1 MIFEIFR
8 FELREQLK
16 SPLFWLVAGLFALLG
31 FALMS
36 SEAIMLGGGIGNIH
50 KNAPTVVATAT
61 VMMTLVGLLLI
72 TMFVSGALLRDF
84 EQNTAELYFASP
96 VKPSQYLAGRLMAAL
111 LASFGIYL
119 LMALAMYI
127 AQFMPWIDPAQLGA
141 KSIKPYLWSL
151 AVIVLPNLLFTGS
164 LLALLAVTTRSIL
177 WVYIGVLGFIT
188 LWGVSQTLSANLDN
202 TWLVS
207 LIEPLGGRA
216 LNRTVRYWP
225 ASERNSLLPPISGYL
240 LGNRVL
246 WLCISAML
254 LAAVFALFRTERS
267 GSGRGWFTRKRV
279 HVPMAALPS
288 RPLPRVQPVFDG
300 ASALRQ
306 LWRQL
311 RFDVSGVM
319 KGVPLIVMLLFG
331 LVNFIGSS
339 TEMQSMYGTPIHPVS
354 SQMAQLL
361 QGSYSFLLIIVVLF
375 YAGELVFKERQAHMQ
390 DVTDAMP
397 VPNWLPMLSKLL
409 ALVAVILLF
418 QAIGMLAGWGVQL
431 AHGHTALEPLTWLKI
446 LLAGSVPF
454 VLMGGLAFAAQVITN
469 NKFAGYGVIVLVLI
483 AQAAMG
489 ALDLSHNLYNFG
501 SWPNAP
507 WSDMNGFGHFLRGQ
521 LAFQGYWFAFTI
533 AIVLVAAAFWV
544 RGLGGSWRERV
555 RTAGERMRGPLGF
568 ATAAAFALF
577 AGIGGWLF
585 WNTNVLNDY
594 RSPDDRLDLQARYER
609 EYKQYE
615 GLPQPKVLAVSN
627 DVDLH
632 PETQSMTTDGRWRIV
647 NPHAVPISEIH
658 VQMNDLRDLASID
671 FGGQVL
677 AKEDMPLG
685 YRIYK
690 LDTPMQPGEQREM
703 RFRVDYHPRGIT
715 NGTAQTRL
723 VENGSFFN
731 NMLYPQFGY
740 DPGGELGDRN
750 ERRKRGLGE
759 PRRMPKLEDVS
770 ARARNY
776 VTDDADWIDFATTI
790 CTAPDQ
796 VALAPGYLKR
806 EFRKDGRRCFSYEM
820 DQPMLDFYAYLSGR
834 WQVKRGMYRDIP
846 IEVYYDPRHAYNVDR
861 MIDAVK
867 KSLAYYEANF
877 GPYQHKQARIIE
889 FPGYASFAQ
898 AFANTIP
905 YSESV
910 GFIADI
916 RDPDEVDYV
925 FYITAHEIAH
935 QWWAHQVI
943 AADSQGATVLSE
955 SLAQYSA
962 LMVMEKEYGRQ
973 HMRQFLKYE
982 LDRYLAARGSERNE
996 ELPLYRVENQQYIHY
1011 QKGSLVFYRLRDE
1024 MGEDALN
1031 RAIRRFLDKHKYPKP
1046 PYPTTLDFLAKLRAE
1061 AKPAQQQLITDLFE
1075 KISFYDNRVVEA
1087 TAKKRA
1093 DGKYDV
1099 TLRLHADKRYADGQG
1114 KETPGKL
1121 DDWIEIGV
1129 FAHGKSGTDRDQ
1141 RVLYLQ
1147 RQHITT
1153 ANPVITVTVDA
1164 LPDEAGFDPY
1174 NKLID
1179 RVSSD
1184 NRKKIT
1190 LQ

>member
-8 FELREQLK
+8 FELREQLR
-16 SPLFWLVAGLFALLG
+16 SPLFWVVGILFALLG

-36 SEAIMLGGGIGNIH
+36 SEAASLIGGMGNVL
-50 KNAPTVVATAT
+50 KNGHTVVAAAMTAL
-61 VMMTLVGLLLI
+61 TLFGLLLVTLFI
-72 TMFVSGALLRDF
+72 SNALLRDF
-84 EQNTAELYFASP
+84 EQNTAELYFAAP
-96 VKPSQYLAGRLMAAL
+96 ITRRQYLAGRLLAAL
-111 LASFGIYL
+111 VASFGIYVL
-119 LMALAMYI
+119 LALAMYI
-127 AQFMPWIDPAQLGA
+127 AQFMPWIDPARLGPKTA
-141 KSIKPYLWSL
+141 TPYLWSL
-151 AVIVLPNLLFTGS
+151 AVMVLPNLLFTAA
-164 LLALLAVTTRSIL
+164 LLALLATLTRSIL
-177 WVYIGVLGFIT
+177 WVYIGVIAFIVA
-188 LWGVSQTLSANLDN
+188 WAVSSSLMSDLDN
-202 TWLVS
+202 TWLVT
-207 LIEPLGGRA
+207 LMEPLGIRA
-216 LNRTVRYWP
+216 LGRTIRYWS
-225 ASERNSLLPPISGYL
+225 AAERNTMLPPLAGYL
-240 LGNRVL
+240 LANRAL
-246 WLCISAML
+246 WIGMAGL
-254 LAAVFALFRTERS
+254 LFLAVFALFRTERS
-267 GSGRGWFTRKRV
+267 GTARGWRKARRV
-279 HVPMAALPS
+279 HVPMAALPA
-288 RPLPRVQPVFDG
+288 RPLPRIAPRTGRG
-300 ASALRQ
+300 ATVARF
-306 LWRQL
+306 WKQL
-311 RFDVSGVM
+311 RFDVAGVM
-319 KGVPLIVMLLFG
+319 KGVPLLVMLLLG
-331 LVNFIGSS
+331 MANFIGSS
-339 TEMQSMYGTPIHPVS
+339 TSMSSMYGTPIHPVS
-354 SQMAQLL
+354 SSVAQLL
-361 QGSYSFLLIIVVLF
+361 QGSYSFLLVIVVLF
-375 YAGELVFKERQAHMQ
+375 YAGELVFKERQARMQ
-390 DVTDAMP
+390 DVTDALP
-397 VPNWLPMLSKLL
+397 VPDWLPMLSKLL
-409 ALVAVILLF
+409 ALVAVIVLF

-431 AHGHTALEPLTWLKI
+431 ARGHTALEPLTWLKI

-483 AQAAMG
+483 AQAALG
-489 ALDLSHNLYNFG
+489 ALDFSHNLYNFG

-521 LAFQGYWFAFTI
+521 LAFQGYWFAFTV
-533 AIVLVAAAFWV
+533 ALLLVAAAFWV

-555 RTAGERMRGPLGF
+555 RMAGRRMRGPLGF
-568 ATAAAFALF
+568 ATVGAFALF
-577 AGIGGWLF
+577 AGMGGWLF

-594 RSPDDRLDLQARYER
+594 RSPDDQLDLQARYER

-615 GLPQPKVLAVSN
+615 RLPQPKVLAVSN
-627 DVDLH
+627 DVDLR

-677 AKEDMPLG
+677 AKEDKPLG

-690 LDTPMQPGEQREM
+690 LDKPMQAGEQREM

-723 VENGSFFN
+723 VGNGSFFN
-731 NMLYPQFGY
+731 SMLYPRFGY
-740 DPGGELGDRN
+740 DPGAELSDRH

-806 EFRKDGRRCFSYEM
+806 EFRKDGRRCFGYEM
-820 DQPMLDFYAYLSGR
+820 DQPMLDFYAYLSAR

-877 GPYQHKQARIIE
+877 GPYQHRQARIIE

-925 FYITAHEIAH
+925 FYVTAHEIAH

-943 AADSQGATVLSE
+943 AADSQGATMLSE

-973 HMRQFLKYE
+973 QMRQFLKYE
-982 LDRYLAARGSERNE
+982 LDRYLGARGQERNE

-1024 MGEDALN
+1024 MGEEALN

-1046 PYPTTLDFLAKLRAE
+1046 PYPTTLDFMAELRAE

-1093 DGKYDV
+1093 DGRYDV
-1099 TLRLHADKRYADGQG
+1099 TLKLHADKRYADGQG
-1114 KETPGKL
+1114 RETPGKL
-1121 DDWIEIGV
+1121 DDWIDVGV
-1129 FAHGKSGTDRDQ
+1129 FAAGKSGKPRDE
-1141 RVLYLQ
+1141 RVLFLE
-1147 RQHITT
+1147 RRHVTP

-1164 LPDEAGFDPY
+1164 LPTEAGFDPY

-1184 NRKKIT
+1184 NRKKVT